1 MMLSFALNK
10 LISEANSMKT
20 NPNIYDQTNSHVQ
33 FVNYNTINGLII
45 ASNYQTVLA
54 LNNYTDSVENIT
66 TIQIAYMSVAISLF
80 VVAMIVKNILLRIVL
95 KKKS

>member
-1 MMLSFALNK
+1 MLSFALNK

-45 ASNYQTVLA
+45 ASNY
-54 LNNYTDSVENIT
+54 
-66 TIQIAYMSVAISLF
+66 
-80 VVAMIVKNILLRIVL
+80 
-95 KKKS
+95 